1 MHICVYMCIYFY
13 MYICMYVDIP
23 VNAYMC
29 AYVCN
34 MDVNTCMYM
43 NGQTDVNISA
53 YLHVYA

>member
-1 MHICVYMCIYFY
+1 
-13 MYICMYVDIP
+13 MYICVYVDIP

-43 NGQTDVNISA
+43 NGQTDVNISV